1 MPSYLKDY
9 VTEYNFLF
17 HEIYNM
23 AKVTTK
29 GDKVKMIENQ
39 YTHFTIYPIIC
50 ESFWNAIYIIDIL
63 ILITLWLIWINY
75 LIITFLV

>member
-1 MPSYLKDY
+1 MSEAISCLKLMPSYLKDY

-29 GDKVKMIENQ
+29 GDKVKMIEIN
-39 YTHFTIYPIIC
+39 TPILQ
-50 ESFWNAIYIIDIL
+50 S
-63 ILITLWLIWINY
+63 TQ
-75 LIITFLV
+75 